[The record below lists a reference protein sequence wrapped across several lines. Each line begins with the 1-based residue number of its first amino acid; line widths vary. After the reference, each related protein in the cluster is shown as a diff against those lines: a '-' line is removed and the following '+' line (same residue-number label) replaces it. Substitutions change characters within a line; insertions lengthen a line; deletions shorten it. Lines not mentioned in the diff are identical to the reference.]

1 MTCNHVSIGDDD
13 DADDDGDADGDGDG
27 DGNGVFMPLA
37 KSCRSRFGI
46 SQ

>member
-1 MTCNHVSIGDDD
+1 MYTCTVIGDDAAD
-13 DADDDGDADGDGDG
+13 DDDGDGNG

>member
-1 MTCNHVSIGDDD
+1 MYTCTVIGDDA
-13 DADDDGDADGDGDG
+13 ADDDADGDGNG
-27 DGNGVFMPLA
+27 DGNGVSMPLA